1 MTDRLE
7 LIVGRPRSDMP
18 AGRHLMSSD
27 LNTRAPI
34 DMKPIPL
41 HISISSTHTLI
52 SHMANTD
59 YTHDV
64 QEFRLADFT
73 PQIIENDNHVFI
85 YIS

>member
-1 MTDRLE
+1 
-7 LIVGRPRSDMP
+7 MP
-18 AGRHLMSSD
+18 AGRHPMSID

-41 HISISSTHTLI
+41 HIYISSTHRLI
-52 SHMANTD
+52 SHMEIIANTD

-73 PQIIENDNHVFI
+73 PQIIENDNYAFI